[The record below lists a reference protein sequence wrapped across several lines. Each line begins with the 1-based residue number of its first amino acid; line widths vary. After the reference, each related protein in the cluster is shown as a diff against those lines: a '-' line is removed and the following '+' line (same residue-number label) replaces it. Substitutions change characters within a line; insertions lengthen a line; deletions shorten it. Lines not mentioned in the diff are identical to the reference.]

1 MRCGQSERARSWYWA
16 REMSW
21 GEARCKVIGSGVA
34 SRRFLVRAWADCL
47 PTYQNI
53 ARRTRGVGP
62 NIYRHV
68 WRGGE
73 EVKGECPL
81 CCGGTE
87 TLLHALSECPAT
99 PGVREEGIRALEHE
113 WEGEGE
119 LDWRRDPG
127 PLEPSFNPGGEWR
140 GQCGWLGIIPELMLL
155 QGSASREKLLG
166 GAAVKL
172 AALAATVW
180 NARCSLVQEVEKA
193 NGVHERKVQAQRAGW
208 RMPRCEA
215 VAPRG

>member
-1 MRCGQSERARSWYWA
+1 M
-16 REMSW
+16 
-21 GEARCKVIGSGVA
+21 
-34 SRRFLVRAWADCL
+34 
-47 PTYQNI
+47 
-53 ARRTRGVGP
+53 
-62 NIYRHV
+62 
-68 WRGGE
+68 
-73 EVKGECPL
+73 KGECPL

-99 PGVREEGIRALEHE
+99 LGVREEGIRALEHE

-119 LDWRRDPG
+119 LDWWRDTG
-127 PLEPSFNPGGEWR
+127 LLEPSFNPGGEWR
-140 GQCGWLGIIPELMLL
+140 GQWGWLGLGIIPELMLL

-193 NGVHERKVQAQRAGW
+193 NGVHEQKVNVRGGACRAARRWLRQGDPPW
-208 RMPRCEA
+208 TQVILLRLI
-215 VAPRG
+215 